1 MLAKE
6 QYKVEKTLQKEN
18 LKIAIQKNG
27 RLSEDSLKVLEH
39 MGLDLETYGR
49 RLFATCRN
57 FPVEVL
63 FCRDDDIPG
72 YVESGVADLGIV
84 GQNIVRETGAE
95 LVELSKPGF
104 GYCRLTAAVP
114 KKSDITTLA
123 ELEGKSIATSF
134 PRLTKELF
142 AARNVNVKVIEITGA
157 VEIAP
162 ALGVADA
169 ILDITSTG
177 STMMLNDLKPIDVLM
192 ETEAVIVSGKR
203 ELNPAKQRLVQQMLT
218 RLEGVLAAKNSKYI
232 LMNAPA
238 ASLED
243 IRKVC
248 PGLNAPTVMNLARD
262 GWIAIHAVIE
272 EAQFWEVFPELKTL
286 GAEGI
291 LVMPIEKIIP

>member
-1 MLAKE
+1 M
-6 QYKVEKTLQKEN
+6 EKTLQKEN

-39 MGLDLETYGR
+39 MGLELETYGR

-84 GQNIVRETGAE
+84 GQNIVRETGSK

-104 GYCRLTAAVP
+104 GYCKLTAAVP
-114 KKSDITTLA
+114 KNSSVTTL
-123 ELEGKSIATSF
+123 EEFEGMSVATSF
-134 PRLTKELF
+134 PSLTHELF
-142 AARNVNVKVIEITGA
+142 AERGINVKIIEITGA
-157 VEIAP
+157 VEITP

-169 ILDITSTG
+169 IIDITSTG
-177 STMMLNDLKPIDVLM
+177 STMALNDLKPIEILM
-192 ETEAVIVSGKR
+192 ETEAVIVSGNKK
-203 ELNPAKQRLVQQMLT
+203 LPTVKQRLVEQMLT
-218 RLEGVLAAKNSKYI
+218 RLSGVLAAKNLKYV

-238 ASLED
+238 SSLDD
-243 IRKVC
+243 IKQVT
-248 PGLNAPTVMNLARD
+248 PGLNSPTVMNLAKE
-262 GWIAIHAVIE
+262 GWIAVHTVIDE
-272 EAQFWEVFPELKTL
+272 STFWEVFPKLKSL

-291 LVMPIEKIIP
+291 LVMPIEKVIP

>member
-1 MLAKE
+1 M
-6 QYKVEKTLQKEN
+6 EKTLQKDN

-39 MGLDLETYGR
+39 MGLELETYGR

-84 GQNIVRETGAE
+84 GQNIVLETGAE

-114 KKSDITTLA
+114 KKSDVMQLA
-123 ELEGKSIATSF
+123 ELEGKSVATSF
-134 PRLTKELF
+134 PRLTEQLF
-142 AARNVNVKVIEITGA
+142 TARGVNVKVIEITGA
-157 VEIAP
+157 VEITP

-177 STMMLNDLKPIDVLM
+177 STMMLNDLKPIEVLM

-272 EAQFWEVFPELKTL
+272 EAQFWEVFPELKAL

>member
-1 MLAKE
+1 M
-6 QYKVEKTLQKEN
+6 EKTLQKEN

-39 MGLDLETYGR
+39 MGLELETYGR

-84 GQNIVRETGAE
+84 GQNIVRETGSKLA
-95 LVELSKPGF
+95 ELSKPGF

-114 KKSDITTLA
+114 KKSEITQLS

-142 AARNVNVKVIEITGA
+142 ETRGVNIKVIEIAGA
-157 VEIAP
+157 VEITP

-177 STMMLNDLKPIDVLM
+177 STMMLNDLKPIEVLM
-192 ETEAVIVSGKR
+192 ETEAVIVAGSTKLPG
-203 ELNPAKQRLVQQMLT
+203 AKQRLVDQMLT
-218 RLEGVLAAKNSKYI
+218 RLSGVLAAKNLKYV
-232 LMNAPA
+232 LMNAPSK
-238 ASLED
+238 SLES
-243 IRKVC
+243 IKKVA
-248 PGLNAPTVMNLARD
+248 PGLNAPTVMPLARD
-262 GWIAIHAVIE
+262 GWIAIHAVID
-272 EAQFWEVFPELKTL
+272 EAQFWEVFPELKAL

-291 LVMPIEKIIP
+291 LVMPIEKVIP